1 MADDAATG
9 AAAEPAGSGEPTVR
23 VPLPAL
29 SQRPFIRVGAYSWAF
44 VGLVLAAAA
53 VAMALGVL
61 TVVWVPLLLAL
72 FPAALLAPVN
82 HRLRRL
88 GLPRSLAALLTL
100 LAFLGA
106 LALVVSVL
114 VPVVASEL
122 PELSKSLRDGIT
134 DLRRFAERSGMDV
147 SPARVEQLIG
157 QARQGALSGL
167 RGSAA
172 EIVTAVA
179 EGVTGFLLMLLAL
192 FFYLKDGD
200 RIGRGL
206 RDLFPERAR
215 DDVEAIGDQT
225 WWTLGAYFRGQLFIA
240 LVDAIFIG
248 VGIAL
253 LGVPLA
259 LPLAVLVF
267 FGGLFP
273 IVGAFLSGGVAV
285 LVALADGG
293 PAIALGALAVVVG
306 VQQLESNILEPVV
319 LSRAVHLH
327 PLAVIVALATGGVLL
342 GVLGAFLAVPVAAS
356 GARAVAHLRSRT
368 PG

>member
-1 MADDAATG
+1 MT
-9 AAAEPAGSGEPTVR
+9 PPP
-23 VPLPAL
+23 PLTH
-29 SQRPFIRVGAYSWAF
+29 RPFIRVGAYAWAF
-44 VGLVLAAAA
+44 FGMVLALATVAA
-53 VAMALGVL
+53 ALGVL
-61 TVVWVPLLLAL
+61 TVVWVPLLLAM

-88 GLPRSLAALLTL
+88 GLPRLVAALLTL
-100 LAFLGA
+100 LAFVGA

-114 VPVVASEL
+114 VPVVAAEL
-122 PELSKSLRDGIT
+122 PELSESLRSGIA
-134 DLRRFAERSGMDV
+134 DLRTFAERSGLDV
-147 SPARVEQLIG
+147 SPRRVDEMIQ
-157 QARQGALSGL
+157 QGRDAALSGL

-179 EGVTGFLLMLLAL
+179 EGVTGFLLLLLAL

-200 RIGRGL
+200 RIGAWLRG
-206 RDLFPERAR
+206 LFPEGARA
-215 DDVEAIGDQT
+215 DAEIIGDQT

-273 IVGAFLSGGVAV
+273 IIGAFLSGGVAV

-293 PAIALGALAVVVG
+293 PVIALAALAVVVG

-356 GARAVAHLRSRT
+356 GARAVGHLRARV

>member
-1 MADDAATG
+1 MSEPSG
-9 AAAEPAGSGEPTVR
+9 AGR
-23 VPLPAL
+23 PLT
-29 SQRPFIRVGAYSWAF
+29 QRPFVRVGTYAWAF
-44 VGLVLAAAA
+44 VGMVVVLVVLGVVLAE
-53 VAMALGVL
+53 L

-82 HRLRRL
+82 QRLRRVVPRWAAALVTLLGFL
-88 GLPRSLAALLTL
+88 GLLI
-100 LAFLGA
+100 
-106 LALVVSVL
+106 LVVWGL
-114 VPVVASEL
+114 VPVVAGEL
-122 PELSKSLRDGIT
+122 PALGESLRQAVDG
-134 DLRRFAERSGMDV
+134 LRDFAERSGVNV
-147 SPARVEQLIG
+147 SPERIDAVIEQT
-157 QARQGALSGL
+157 RDRALSTL
-167 RGSAA
+167 RGSAT
-172 EIVTAVA
+172 EILTAVA
-179 EGVTGFLLMLLAL
+179 EGVTGLLLAVLAL
-192 FFYLKDGD
+192 FFYLKDGE
-200 RIGRGL
+200 RIGAWL
-206 RDLFPERAR
+206 RSLFPERAR
-215 DDVEAIGDQT
+215 DDAEAIGDST

-240 LVDAIFIG
+240 FVDAVFIG
-248 VGIAL
+248 IGIAL

-293 PAIALGALAVVVG
+293 PVIALAVLGVVVG

-342 GVLGAFLAVPVAAS
+342 GVLGAFLAVPLAAS
-356 GARAVAHLRSRT
+356 GARAVAHLRART